1 MPGAALNKA
10 TRPAT
15 CYRSSRLI
23 SLLDALWKQA
33 IPFPGSGAPA
43 STPIRP
49 TQAQTSVH
57 ALQAEMTA
65 HASHQVLSSYLGQ
78 RPLLRH
84 ALPGEPNHWSASGSC
99 GHVVRMVGLHLSCS
113 VYVFLRH
120 LMELRSIGQSTQLV
134 RRQARQRR
142 QLKRL
147 SGAVL
152 PEVWYAL
159 SRKKSPSTRS
169 SSSEIPDLLEN
180 FLSLSGSG
188 MLHRTQVYSL
198 LVANMIFRGWAF
210 APFLSLENPGR
221 ARHPL
226 RWNDCIRAYATDQGC
241 IFRGMQHAH

>member
-1 MPGAALNKA
+1 MLCQASQIIGVHRDLVGMWFAWLACICHA
-10 TRPAT
+10 VST
-15 CYRSSRLI
+15 CSSGT
-23 SLLDALWKQA
+23 W
-33 IPFPGSGAPA
+33 
-43 STPIRP
+43 
-49 TQAQTSVH
+49 
-57 ALQAEMTA
+57 
-65 HASHQVLSSYLGQ
+65 
-78 RPLLRH
+78 
-84 ALPGEPNHWSASGSC
+84 
-99 GHVVRMVGLHLSCS
+99 
-113 VYVFLRH
+113 
-120 LMELRSIGQSTQLV
+120 MELRSLGQSKQLV
-134 RRQARQRR
+134 RRLARQRR

-159 SRKKSPSTRS
+159 NREKVPFDPFVELRDSF
-169 SSSEIPDLLEN
+169 DLPEN